1 MSSTHG
7 QTPWEML
14 PAVQSQAP
22 ARRRRQRGE
31 RQVPDAAEKAEARSA
46 RSGPFP
52 DLDELLLSFDW
63 PPPGYRSQPHL

>member
-1 MSSTHG
+1 MPSTHG

-22 ARRRRQRGE
+22 ARRTSRHSE
-31 RQVPDAAEKAEARSA
+31 RQAPDTAERADARSV
-46 RSGPFP
+46 RPGPFP

>member
-22 ARRRRQRGE
+22 ALRSRRRRE
-31 RQVPDAAEKAEARSA
+31 RQVPDAAERVEARPV
-46 RSGPFP
+46 RPGPFP